1 MHYGGNFSL
10 DQAATTAKFTK
21 YYSEDG
27 SFEVVRDNTTG
38 QEKHLLYIGG
48 TPYESNI
55 VYVKNYAEIDAKP
68 LFLHKD
74 YLGTILAITDEKGKL
89 VEERHFDAWGNLT
102 HGSMQVLD
110 RGYTSHEH
118 LQDVGLIHMN
128 GRLYD
133 PMLRRFLNADENIQD
148 PTNTQCYN
156 KYGYVMNNPLMFNDP
171 SGEYGIGIGIAIT
184 IGVIVAALT
193 YTANVYFKYGNLKYW
208 NIYEA
213 HEAMFWGAV
222 SAAATYGVGTLFS
235 AGGTIVNTIGEVWS
249 VAAQAAAHGI
259 VQGVLS
265 SVQGGN
271 FWSAALSGTF
281 GSLGASAFGAIGG
294 DFAKSTVGTITFGAI
309 SGGVGAELSGGNFWQ
324 GVVIGGI
331 VAGLNHTLHKGLDPK
346 PKTKYKYFFKELR
359 NKYNFAK
366 TINGDLD
373 SVNQYYYGDSKAV
386 NLGVDVKNALL
397 KSGDYTRIVN
407 RLVTGV
413 ANKLTFKASVD
424 LTFDGA
430 FFVGRTT
437 LFYDTKC
444 NSAQCTTYFKAF
456 EGDGFWDPLD
466 IGLEI
471 PLTLPSPPS
480 IPVEGLILLFLYLQ
494 NHIIF
499 YLMNF
504 RLLIKIRGY

>member
-1 MHYGGNFSL
+1 
-10 DQAATTAKFTK
+10 
-21 YYSEDG
+21 
-27 SFEVVRDNTTG
+27 
-38 QEKHLLYIGG
+38 
-48 TPYESNI
+48 
-55 VYVKNYAEIDAKP
+55 
-68 LFLHKD
+68 
-74 YLGTILAITDEKGKL
+74 
-89 VEERHFDAWGNLT
+89 
-102 HGSMQVLD
+102 
-110 RGYTSHEH
+110 
-118 LQDVGLIHMN
+118 
-128 GRLYD
+128 
-133 PMLRRFLNADENIQD
+133 
-148 PTNTQCYN
+148 
-156 KYGYVMNNPLMFNDP
+156 
-171 SGEYGIGIGIAIT
+171 
-184 IGVIVAALT
+184 
-193 YTANVYFKYGNLKYW
+193 
-208 NIYEA
+208 
-213 HEAMFWGAV
+213 
-222 SAAATYGVGTLFS
+222 
-235 AGGTIVNTIGEVWS
+235 
-249 VAAQAAAHGI
+249 
-259 VQGVLS
+259 
-265 SVQGGN
+265 
-271 FWSAALSGTF
+271 
-281 GSLGASAFGAIGG
+281 G

-324 GVVIGGI
+324 GVVIGGM

-480 IPVEGLILLFLYLQ
+480 IPGRGFNTPVFISPKPYNFLPYEFSITYK
-494 NHIIF
+494 NP
-499 YLMNF
+499 
-504 RLLIKIRGY
+504 GY

>member
-1 MHYGGNFSL
+1 M
-10 DQAATTAKFTK
+10 
-21 YYSEDG
+21 
-27 SFEVVRDNTTG
+27 
-38 QEKHLLYIGG
+38 
-48 TPYESNI
+48 
-55 VYVKNYAEIDAKP
+55 
-68 LFLHKD
+68 HKD

-102 HGSMQVLD
+102 HDSMQVLD

-118 LQDVGLIHMN
+118 LQEVGLIHMN
-128 GRLYD
+128 GRLCD

-171 SGEYGIGIGIAIT
+171 SGEYGIGIAITITITIIIT

-222 SAAATYGVGTLFS
+222 SAVATYGVGTLFS

-271 FWSAALSGTF
+271 FWSAALSGAF

-324 GVVIGGI
+324 GVVIGGM
-331 VAGLNHTLHKGLDPK
+331 VAGLNHAAHAMIK
-346 PKTKYKYFFKELR
+346 PKTTLTEADIKKIYDAYPSGDTSDPNFVHRDDVYKNIGGDIYNDYLLHGYDSNGNPNPAYANTCALR
-359 NKYNFAK
+359 LS
-366 TINGDLD
+366 T
-373 SVNQYYYGDSKAV
+373 
-386 NLGVDVKNALL
+386 ALN
-397 KSGDYTRIVN
+397 KSGYTIPKTN
-407 RLVTGV
+407 GTFSG
-413 ANKLTFKASVD
+413 ANKLNYFYKVDKIQVYLSNTYNFSQASLGMQIQNSIIIQKNCGWSDATGHVD
-424 LTFDGA
+424 VLYG
-430 FFVGRTT
+430 GRAGSH
-437 LFYDTKC
+437 FY
-444 NSAQCTTYFKAF
+444 QECTT
-456 EGDGFWDPLD
+456 
-466 IGLEI
+466 
-471 PLTLPSPPS
+471 T
-480 IPVEGLILLFLYLQ
+480 
-494 NHIIF
+494 F
-499 YLMNF
+499 YSS
-504 RLLIKIRGY
+504 K